1 MKHLDLSNLLITG
14 IDGKFPEESGGQN
27 DQSMQLSIGVLKVWF
42 MFNSLAS
49 IPALQL
55 EPVGAVGTRP
65 RWMCMISGAKSTLI
79 LSHCPCPF
87 NFDTPGILSQKTTG
101 QKNTPDLPDVFARNL
116 GTQGHLK
123 KVHSWIKFPWRTSM
137 VSTLKDRL
145 RRVPVPLLCLQQQC
159 IDLNLHCLE
168 LLAWDLWPC
177 KS

>member
-123 KVHSWIKFPWRTSM
+123 K
-137 VSTLKDRL
+137 STLGSNF
-145 RRVPVPLLCLQQQC
+145 PG
-159 IDLNLHCLE
+159 E
-168 LLAWDLWPC
+168 LPWFPP
-177 KS
+177 